1 MGNRPG
7 YRGKR
12 RVVTLMAL
20 MTEKLRAIMALEP
33 DRTEID
39 FEGREYSWQQI
50 ADVVQ
55 AIETALKSL
64 SLPIDARIGVM
75 LRNRPGHV
83 AAIVAVLS
91 TDRCLVT
98 LNPILPDQKLFADVT
113 GLELPVIIADATD
126 LTRPGL
132 TDALTEAGSAVIEI
146 GPLLEGVRVVNPE
159 IQADIRTSPGVAVEM
174 LTSGTTG
181 NPKRIPLSRAAFD
194 ASFRGFTKY
203 ERGRSFDDPPRLNS
217 GCTMVVN
224 PLTHIGGIYGCIGA
238 LAAGRK
244 IALLEKFTVEAWVEA
259 VKRNRP
265 AVAPAVPSAVRMLLD
280 ADIDPDNLSG
290 LRALISGTAPL
301 PADLV
306 DTFLEKYGI
315 PICGNYGATEFAGA
329 IAGWTIDDF
338 RKHWEEK
345 RGAVGRVHGDIEARV
360 VDVDSGTIL
369 SPGEEGLLEL
379 KGRQLNNDMQW
390 LRTTDRAV
398 LDADR
403 FLYIKG
409 RADNAIIRGGFKVH
423 PDDVVQVLNDHP
435 AVREAAV
442 IGVPDQRLGAVPAA
456 AIVLKD
462 GVEAPPV
469 DDLRAWL
476 KERLIAYQVPVHY
489 QYVTDFPRTPSMKP
503 STPGLQALFEGAA

>member
-1 MGNRPG
+1 
-7 YRGKR
+7 
-12 RVVTLMAL
+12 MAL
-20 MTEKLRAIMALEP
+20 MTEKLRAIMALDP

-39 FEGREYSWQQI
+39 FEGHEYSWQQI

-55 AIETALKSL
+55 AIESGLQLTG
-64 SLPIDARIGVM
+64 LPVDARVGVM
-75 LRNRPGHV
+75 LRNRPGHI

-98 LNPILPDQKLFADVT
+98 LNPILPDQKLFADVA
-113 GLELPVIIADATD
+113 GLELPVVIADATD
-126 LTRPGL
+126 LARPGL
-132 TDALTEAGSAVIEI
+132 AAALADAGSAVIEI
-146 GPLLEGVRVVNPE
+146 GPCLEGARVINSE
-159 IQADIRTSPGVAVEM
+159 IRSEIRTSPGVAVEM

-181 NPKRIPLSRAAFD
+181 NPKRVPLSRAAFD

-203 ERGRSFDDPPRLNS
+203 ERGRNFDDPPKLSS

-224 PLTHIGGIYGCIGA
+224 PLTHIGGIYGCIAA

-244 IALLEKFTVEAWVEA
+244 IALLEKFSVEAWVAA
-259 VKRNRP
+259 VKHNRP

-280 ADIDPDNLSG
+280 ADVDPADLAS

-306 DTFLEKYGI
+306 DAFLDKYGI
-315 PICGNYGATEFAGA
+315 PICSNYGATEFAGA

-338 RKHWEEK
+338 RSYWEQK

-360 VDVDSGTIL
+360 VDPDSGAIL
-369 SPGEEGLLEL
+369 SNGEEGLLEL
-379 KGRQLNNDMQW
+379 KGKQLNNDMQW

-398 LDADR
+398 LDADN

-423 PDDVVQVLNDHP
+423 PDDVVRVLNDHP
-435 AVREAAV
+435 AIREAAV
-442 IGVPDQRLGAVPAA
+442 VGVPDRRLGAVPAA
-456 AIVLKD
+456 AIILKE
-462 GVEAPPV
+462 GAAEPAV
-469 DDLRAWL
+469 DELKTWL
-476 KERLIAYQVPVHY
+476 KSRLIAYQVPVHFR
-489 QYVTDFPRTPSMKP
+489 YVADFPRTPSMKP
-503 STPGLQALFEGAA
+503 SAPGLLTLFEGVA

>member
-1 MGNRPG
+1 
-7 YRGKR
+7 
-12 RVVTLMAL
+12 MAL
-20 MTEKLRAIMALEP
+20 MTEKLRAIMALDPE
-33 DRTEID
+33 RTEID
-39 FEGREYSWQQI
+39 FEGHDYSWRQI
-50 ADVVQ
+50 ADVVE
-55 AIETALKSL
+55 AIEAGLETIG
-64 SLPIDARIGVM
+64 LPVDARVGVM
-75 LRNRPGHV
+75 LRNRPGHI

-91 TDRCLVT
+91 ADRCLVT
-98 LNPILPDQKLFADVT
+98 LNPILPDQKLFADIT
-113 GLELPVIIADATD
+113 GLELPVVIADATD
-126 LTRPGL
+126 LQRPGARE
-132 TDALTEAGSAVIEI
+132 ALVNAGTAVIEI
-146 GPLLEGVRVVNPE
+146 GPCLESVRVVNP
-159 IQADIRTSPGVAVEM
+159 DIRAEIRISPGVAVEM

-181 NPKRIPLSRAAFD
+181 SPKRVPLSRAAFD

-203 ERGRSFDDPPRLNS
+203 ERGRSFDDPPQLNS

-224 PLTHIGGIYGCIGA
+224 PLTHIGGIYGCIAA

-244 IALLEKFTVEAWVEA
+244 IALLEKFSVEAWVDA

-280 ADIDPDNLSG
+280 ADVDSEDLSS

-306 DTFLEKYGI
+306 DAFLDKYGI
-315 PICGNYGATEFAGA
+315 PICSNYGATEFAGA

-338 RKHWEEK
+338 RTLWNQK

-360 VDVDSGTIL
+360 VDPDSGATL

-379 KGRQLNNDMQW
+379 KGKQLNNDMQW

-442 IGVPDQRLGAVPAA
+442 VGVPDRRLGAVPAA
-456 AIVLKD
+456 AIILKE
-462 GVEAPPV
+462 GAPEPPI
-469 DDLRAWL
+469 DDLRTWL
-476 KERLIAYQVPVHY
+476 KARLVAYQVPVHFR
-489 QYVTDFPRTPSMKP
+489 YVSDFPRTPSMKP
-503 STPGLQALFEGAA
+503 SAPGLQTLFEGVA

>member
-1 MGNRPG
+1 
-7 YRGKR
+7 
-12 RVVTLMAL
+12 MAL
-20 MTEKLRAIMALEP
+20 MTEKLRAIMALDP

-39 FEGREYSWQQI
+39 FEGHDYSWQQI
-50 ADVVQ
+50 AETVR
-55 AIETALKSL
+55 AIENALETMG
-64 SLPIDARIGVM
+64 LPADTRVGVM

-98 LNPILPDQKLFADVT
+98 LNPILPDAKLFEDIE
-113 GLELPVIIADATD
+113 GLGLPVVIADATD
-126 LTRPGL
+126 LARPGVAE
-132 TDALTEAGSAVIEI
+132 ALERAGSAVVEI
-146 GPLLEGVRVVNPE
+146 GARLDGARVVPSDRRAE
-159 IQADIRTSPGVAVEM
+159 VQTSPGVAIEM

-181 NPKRIPLSRAAFD
+181 TPKRVPLSRDSFD

-217 GCTMVVN
+217 GCTMIVN

-244 IALLEKFTVEAWVEA
+244 IALLEKFTVEAWVSA

-280 ADIDPDNLSG
+280 ADVDPADLSS
-290 LRALISGTAPL
+290 LKSLISGTAPL
-301 PADLV
+301 SPDLV
-306 DTFLEKYGI
+306 DAFLAKYGI

-338 RKHWEEK
+338 RRLWAEK

-360 VDVDSGTIL
+360 VDAESGAVLPHGT
-369 SPGEEGLLEL
+369 EGLLEL
-379 KGRQLNNDMQW
+379 KGRQLDNDMQW

-403 FLYIKG
+403 FLYIRG
-409 RADNAIIRGGFKVH
+409 RADNAIIRGGFKIH
-423 PDDVVQVLNDHP
+423 PDDVVRAINDHP

-442 IGVPDQRLGAVPAA
+442 VGVPDARLGAVPAA
-456 AIVLKD
+456 AIILKD
-462 GVEAPPV
+462 GAAEPEV
-469 DDLRAWL
+469 DVLKTWLR
-476 KERLIAYQVPVHY
+476 ERLIAYQVPVHIR
-489 QYVTDFPRTPSMKP
+489 YVADFPRTPSMKP
-503 STPGLQALFEGAA
+503 SAPGLQSLFEGAS